1 MKNEINKWIKVQEHP
16 VLEFGVTT
24 KNGNSVIMVYND
36 EKGNSVF
43 KRTDSGMNW
52 SLIHTVPIEVIQQ
65 LC

>member
-24 KNGNSVIMVYND
+24 KENGHVNVAALFKNGNSVIMVYND

-43 KRTDSGMNW
+43 KRIFLYFLNF
-52 SLIHTVPIEVIQQ
+52 IY
-65 LC
+65 